1 MAVAAIKYVLR
12 VTGRF
17 IADIL
22 MMEVVV
28 REVRGVMPSVGWEA
42 ASVMAVTEIFT
53 TVPNKLFLSPIV
65 N

>member
-28 REVRGVMPSVGWEA
+28 REVRVVMPSVGWEA
-42 ASVMAVTEIFT
+42 ASVAVTEIFT
-53 TVPNKLFLSPIV
+53 TVTNKLFLSTIV